1 MTCVSVLPSFI
12 CLPTQETQKTRV
24 RSLGQEDPL
33 EKKMA
38 TAPVFLPGG
47 SHGQRSLAGYSPR
60 GHKESDRTEH
70 ACMWYSIVWIDCI
83 SFFFLFF
90 LAMWHN
96 LRDLSSPTRDW
107 TPSSAGKCGVLTTR
121 LPKKFLDNIYFIAL
135 PVTWHLGCVH
145 SSAIVSNV
153 AMNTCV
159 DTFLFLVGICLG
171 PKLWGCIVGNSE
183 RDGSTRPPDLPLE
196 KPVCRSGSKS

>member
-1 MTCVSVLPSFI
+1 MSGHPRLPWWPLSLLPLCTQREPTTDGPQTDHRRSPGFWGSSVTCVSVLPSFI

-90 LAMWHN
+90 WL
-96 LRDLSSPTRDW
+96 
-107 TPSSAGKCGVLTTR
+107 CGTT
-121 LPKKFLDNIYFIAL
+121 
-135 PVTWHLGCVH
+135 C
-145 SSAIVSNV
+145 
-153 AMNTCV
+153 
-159 DTFLFLVGICLG
+159 GISVPRPGIEPHPLQ
-171 PKLWGCIVGNSE
+171 
-183 RDGSTRPPDLPLE
+183 GSVE
-196 KPVCRSGSKS
+196 S